1 MSARARG
8 TPAHGWPEVTY
19 RGHMPTWNG
28 HFNDPLCDAYIRG
41 FPPHFRERD
50 LFHLASSHGTIL
62 QARVLYTVAGNS
74 KCCGFVKCA
83 THEDQEKVIRALHGL
98 QIAGSHA
105 LEARPWSPEPTR
117 GA

>member
-19 RGHMPTWNG
+19 RGAMPTWRG
-28 HFNDPLCDAYIRG
+28 HFDDPLRDVYIRG
-41 FPPHFRERD
+41 FLPHWSERD
-50 LFHLASSHGTIL
+50 LFHLASQYGTIL
-62 QARVLYTVAGNS
+62 QARVLYTRAGNS

-83 THEDQEKVIRALHGL
+83 THEDQQRVIQALDGLTIERDRAV
-98 QIAGSHA
+98 
-105 LEARPWSPEPTR
+105 EARPWHPEPTR